1 MEKTFSKIEHRARR
15 HKKIRA
21 RIAGN
26 SKRPRL
32 CVFKSNQHVYAQLID
47 DQANK
52 TIGLM
57 SDFEIKTKKTSIKDK
72 DGKELK
78 GMVAVCY
85 EVGQKIGDL
94 AKEKGITEIVFDRG
108 GYQYHGRVKA
118 LADGARAQG
127 LKF

>member
-1 MEKTFSKIEHRARR
+1 
-15 HKKIRA
+15 
-21 RIAGN
+21 
-26 SKRPRL
+26 
-32 CVFKSNQHVYAQLID
+32 
-47 DQANK
+47 
-52 TIGLM
+52 M

>member
-1 MEKTFSKIEHRARR
+1 MEKTFSKIEHRLRR

-21 RIAGN
+21 RVIGD

-57 SDFEIKTKKTSIKDK
+57 SDFEIKTKKDSIKDK